1 MRDKRLRSY
10 SDHHGSRSDA
20 ERQMREK
27 IDWAIV
33 IVITIVLVAAQIGL
47 AVYVRCVKL
56 AIETG
61 GKCL

>member
-1 MRDKRLRSY
+1 
-10 SDHHGSRSDA
+10 
-20 ERQMREK
+20 MREK